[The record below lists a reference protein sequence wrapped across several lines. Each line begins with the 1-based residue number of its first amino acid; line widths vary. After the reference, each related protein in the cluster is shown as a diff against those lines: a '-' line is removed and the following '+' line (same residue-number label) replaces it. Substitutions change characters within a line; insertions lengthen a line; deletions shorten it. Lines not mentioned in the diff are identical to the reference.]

1 MIAIHRRVVDVA
13 HDVRA
18 AMCMRVVAMTVPL
31 AVVVTMTLAIV
42 VAMAIVAPV
51 VAMAVTV
58 ACVVPV
64 AVALM
69 TAMITPVALPVDSTP
84 VMTVMAR
91 RVSHRAAVIAHA
103 LVGTF
108 MSAMAFG
115 VTTAVAAMVIGTGK
129 AGTQCQGQGQQ
140 QAGEQTTI
148 RVFHDIPPS

>member
-42 VAMAIVAPV
+42 VAMAV